1 MFIKLNNNSPKL
13 KDLITKKQSDI
24 KLEIYLC
31 TLIII
36 LIIDSFIRIW
46 I

>member
-24 KLEIYLC
+24 KLEIYLY

-36 LIIDSFIRIW
+36 LITDSSIRIW